1 LMTLTKSKI
10 AAMNFNIHKPDVSFS
25 IELKRKIDMKTK
37 PIGALGKLEALALQI
52 GLVQQT
58 LNPALTKPCILVL
71 AGDHG
76 IANEGVSAYPQEVT
90 HQMVFN
96 FLSGGAAINVF
107 CEQNNICLKIVDTG
121 VNFDFYQS
129 GEDLINAKVGYGTNS
144 FLKEAAMSQ
153 EQCFEALA
161 NGASL
166 IDQLRMSKPGEATC
180 NCVGFGEMGIG
191 NTSSAAVLMSLLC
204 NFSIEDCVGRGTG
217 LNNEQ
222 VENKIKILKRAIE
235 KSNSSLFD
243 IYDTLAYF
251 GGFEIATMVG
261 AMLRAAELKMIL
273 IVDGFIST
281 AAFLVAHQISPNI
294 IHYAIFSHQSDER
307 GHALLLRS
315 MGAEPLLN
323 LNMRLGEGTGCAI
336 AYPIIAAAVNFLN
349 NMSSFRSAGVTLK
362 E

>member
-1 LMTLTKSKI
+1 MVLTKSKV

-25 IELKRKIDMKTK
+25 VELKRKIDMKTK
-37 PIGALGKLEALALQI
+37 PVGALGKLEALALQI
-52 GLVQQT
+52 GLIQQT
-58 LNPALTKPCILVL
+58 LNPVLIKPSILVL
-71 AGDHG
+71 AADHG

-90 HQMVFN
+90 HQMVLN

-107 CEQNNICLKIVDTG
+107 CKQNNISLKVVDAG

-129 GEDLINAKVGYGTNS
+129 GEELINAKIAYGTAS

-153 EQCFEALA
+153 EQCMEALA
-161 NGASL
+161 NGVSL
-166 IDQLRMSKPGEATC
+166 IDQLQMVKKGEQSC

-191 NTSSAAVLMSLLC
+191 NTSSAAVLMSVLC
-204 NFSIEDCVGRGTG
+204 NFPIEDCVGRGTG

-235 KSNSSLFD
+235 KGQPLLTN

-261 AMLRAAELKMIL
+261 AMLRAAELKMLL

-294 IHYAIFSHQSDER
+294 IHYAIFSHQSDEK
-307 GHALLLRS
+307 GHGLLLRY
-315 MGAEPLLN
+315 MGADPVLN
-323 LNMRLGEGTGCAI
+323 LNMRLGEGTGCALV
-336 AYPIIAAAVNFLN
+336 YPIIEAAVNFLN
-349 NMSSFRSAGVTLK
+349 QMASFRSAGVSFK